1 MHSSEVIRKYKN
13 IYQVSK
19 DNDMRTILPKNTF
32 FCFKI
37 NMSGKYPDLLVKY
50 ISNK

>member
-19 DNDMRTILPKNTF
+19 DNDMRTILPKIANTTKIL
-32 FCFKI
+32 CFVSK
-37 NMSGKYPDLLVKY
+37 
-50 ISNK
+50 